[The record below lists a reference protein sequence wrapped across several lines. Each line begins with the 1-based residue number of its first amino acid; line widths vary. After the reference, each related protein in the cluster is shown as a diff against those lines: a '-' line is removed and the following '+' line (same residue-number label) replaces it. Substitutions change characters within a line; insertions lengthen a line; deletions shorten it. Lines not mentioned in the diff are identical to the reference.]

1 MAKRSKAKK
10 KASKTTRGRKR
21 AGATKRARTTK
32 RAAARKSTR
41 RPAKK
46 AARKPVVVAK
56 KPMVPASK
64 PAAAAKTQMV
74 PKPRA
79 PKPVAVPDVM
89 PHTAAPAITEG
100 VPVPAESGTL
110 KVG

>member
-1 MAKRSKAKK
+1 MAKRRKATK

-46 AARKPVVVAK
+46 AARKP
-56 KPMVPASK
+56 
-64 PAAAAKTQMV
+64 AAAAKKQMA

-100 VPVPAESGTL
+100 VPVPAEAGTL